1 MTNKGSRARS
11 AHKPKLRL
19 LDLTFDEKTV
29 KEHLRNG
36 KRPHGGLR
44 GSKAHPI
51 SPYSFNKNGEYQR
64 QMKEDVN
71 KMFYDEFLDG
81 RASPAWAFDVS
92 KEITHSGESPFFVH
106 GLLSSSRVNSEGSLI
121 QAQKRSTTPVSGLHH
136 PPHKRA
142 TSYYRSNT
150 PHQYLTATDP
160 QTLTES
166 QLKYG
171 RPTRTTLLR
180 ARQRCASAPVN
191 SYDVR
196 REMIK
201 NIVLDLLLYILTF
214 SFSNSQMVLVLLLSC
229 FNTLICMNGVDL
241 NVFDDLFSVLIFRVL
256 PAAMDGES
264 AHAFL
269 TGARYNRAHCL
280 DAKSLS
286 VYGVYM
292 PRTNPHGIF
301 MTGHASQRSRERGQN
316 VPSVPPDS
324 PRSDVDDSSQ
334 PERRPSTA
342 PGKRLLS
349 SSVNSR
355 PRTAWG
361 EHSTSV
367 TVLHNDNQSENV
379 KRIKSRR
386 KKKVTVTFKSSKPKG
401 FESVLPSVTGKT
413 APKMYYRKP
422 RDLGEDSFHQPPPTP
437 ASVFSIKDG
446 SERGPEDGE
455 KNLERIKE
463 VLSESSSRGEKH
475 EKVAADLTSSE
486 KKDLHLDI
494 GKSDDNT
501 QSPNIEKSVEMEVS
515 DESGMGMKQT
525 EEKPVDSIEVDKI
538 PSESEGKTEPENV
551 ATDRS
556 SNQKTELDVQHVKTV
571 PSDSKPEKFTGKI
584 TGESL
589 FKANSATP
597 RLNTPREKTQSSD
610 GDSKLQTNVQGSSPR
625 KDVSGPE
632 FFITKENSEKENE
645 KPNQENNLVEGVTSI
660 QVTIVDKSGEKV
672 S

>member
-191 SYDVR
+191 SY
-196 REMIK
+196 E
-201 NIVLDLLLYILTF
+201 
-214 SFSNSQMVLVLLLSC
+214 
-229 FNTLICMNGVDL
+229 
-241 NVFDDLFSVLIFRVL
+241 VL

-475 EKVAADLTSSE
+475 EKDAADLTSSE

-515 DESGMGMKQT
+515 DESGMGTKQT

-538 PSESEGKTEPENV
+538 PSESEGKTEPENI